1 MAVLEKITTPV
12 RRFLARWRAA
22 TELEKVADA
31 GPGPDGTVAFGVL
44 RNEMLR
50 LPRYLDYYRR
60 LGVVRFV
67 IVENNSTDS
76 TRDYLSS
83 QSDVILYSTK
93 HHFIGK
99 APWLDCLLRRHGRN
113 RWCLVADADELLVYP
128 SSDRISLPELCLYL
142 DRVGANA
149 VHAILLDLYPACALK
164 EMDYRAGEDYL
175 TRDWFFD
182 PLSSFSKV
190 PRHFHRGTGLDFR
203 FHGGVRNRL
212 FGISA
217 CCSKFPLFRFQSDMY
232 LTDGQHYLESG
243 KFSSL
248 QAVLYHFKYLQDFD
262 ARAREE
268 VRRGQH
274 IGAGLEYKAYAE
286 TLSREGEGF
295 RIANSNSIP
304 LKDTAQLEQLGFL
317 VRPPSYDD
325 FVRTASTS

>member
-22 TELEKVADA
+22 TELKIVTNA
-31 GPGPDGTVAFGVL
+31 GPGPDGPVAFGVL

-50 LPRYLDYYRR
+50 LPRYLDHYRR

-76 TRDYLSS
+76 TRDFLSS
-83 QSDVILYSTK
+83 QSDVTLYSTS

-113 RWCLVADADELLVYP
+113 RWCLVVDADELLVYP
-128 SSDRISLPELCLYL
+128 SSDKVLLPDLCLYL

-164 EMDYRAGEDYL
+164 DMDYRAGEDYL
-175 TRDWFFD
+175 TRDWLFD
-182 PLSSFSKV
+182 PLSSLSKV

-217 CCSKFPLFRFQSDMY
+217 CCSKFPLFRFQNDMY

-243 KFSSL
+243 RFSDL
-248 QAVLYHFKYLQDFD
+248 RAVLYHFKYLQDFD
-262 ARAREE
+262 TRAREE

-274 IGAGLEYKAYAE
+274 IGAGQEYKAYAE
-286 TLSREGEGF
+286 TLSKEGDGF

-304 LKDTAQLEQLGFL
+304 LKDTGQLENLGFL

-325 FVRTASTS
+325 FVRKPATI